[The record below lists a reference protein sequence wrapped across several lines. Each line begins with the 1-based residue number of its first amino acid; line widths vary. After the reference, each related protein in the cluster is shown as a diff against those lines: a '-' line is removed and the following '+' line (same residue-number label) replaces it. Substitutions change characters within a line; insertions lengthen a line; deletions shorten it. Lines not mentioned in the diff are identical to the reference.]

1 MWMSRRV
8 ASLLVIAFSFT
19 FFIGCTSKN
28 EERSSSSASFSQSL
42 MDTKEISNDQQKEDF
57 PLEAYDRTT
66 SEWGTDVTGVRTT
79 FQTEEQEIA
88 LTFDA
93 CGGPTGNALDQDLID
108 FLREESIQATLF
120 INERWLLEN
129 EDAFIELANDPLFQ
143 IENHGTA
150 HAPLSVQ
157 GGEAWGI
164 VATAS
169 PEEVYDEIMNQHET
183 VLTRTGKPMSLFRSG
198 TAFYDEIAVQLAQD
212 LGYEVVNFSVLGDAG
227 ATYSSDQV
235 KEALLTATSG
245 SIVLLHMNQPTSGT
259 FEGVK
264 QAIPLLQ
271 EHGYTFVQLE
281 GKNLQ

>member
-1 MWMSRRV
+1 MDKKE
-8 ASLLVIAFSFT
+8 
-19 FFIGCTSKN
+19 TSP
-28 EERSSSSASFSQSL
+28 
-42 MDTKEISNDQQKEDF
+42 DQHKEDF
-57 PLEAYDRTT
+57 PFESYDRTP
-66 SEWGTDVTGVRTT
+66 SEWGMDVTGVRTT
-79 FQTEEQEIA
+79 FQTDEQEIA

-93 CGGPTGNALDQDLID
+93 CGGPTGNALDQELID
-108 FLREESIQATLF
+108 FLREESIHATLF

-129 EDAFIELANDPLFQ
+129 EESFIELANDPLFQ

-164 VATAS
+164 AATDS
-169 PEEVYDEIMNQHET
+169 PEDVYDEIMSQHET
-183 VLTRTGKPMSLFRSG
+183 VLALTEHPMSLFRSG
-198 TAFYDEIAVQLAQD
+198 TAFYDEVAVQLAQE

-271 EHGYTFVQLE
+271 ERGYTFVQLQ
-281 GKNLQ
+281 GRTLQ